1 MFVPNLFLKK
11 TKQSVT
17 QPQQQQRYK
26 FNLVRANFEK
36 LIQSNQLTEDDIL
49 HHSPEDNVH
58 HEKFG
63 AAWNCHDF
71 QEYTAGGDPIHM
83 AYGGDISK
91 WEAMTIQEMH
101 GFFAEHFIRNEM
113 KIELL
118 SRRQHRCVCVV
129 PVLVLAGLSWDL
141 LIRTPIKIEFVRLR
155 REVYSCAPGVTKQ
168 SHVVLAEHSWL
179 AQQFVD
185 KLAGLVVPQNQTF
198 CVHGKCSIGVLCVV
212 VEVLEV
218 F

>member
-1 MFVPNLFLKK
+1 M
-11 TKQSVT
+11 
-17 QPQQQQRYK
+17 
-26 FNLVRANFEK
+26 
-36 LIQSNQLTEDDIL
+36 IQSNQLTEDDIV
-49 HHSPEDNVH
+49 HHRPEDNVH
-58 HEKFG
+58 YEKFS

-71 QEYTAGGDPIHM
+71 QEYTADGDPIHM

-168 SHVVLAEHSWL
+168 NHVVLAEHSWL